1 MLSLEALLPISSLA
15 DFRKNQHFYQPEDR
29 SQAVYMLIKGRVHL
43 YRINPDGKKRRRLS
57 STESVD
63 FRIQMIHEATRR
75 NTKGKFFLVK
85 LRVTAWI
92 IIFWKW
98 P

>member
-75 NTKGKFFLVK
+75 NTKNFSG
-85 LRVTAWI
+85 LRASSCGFVDHLNLGMA
-92 IIFWKW
+92 
-98 P
+98 